1 MHKHLFFKGPPNFT
15 DF

>member
-1 MHKHLFFKGPPNFT
+1 MHKHVSFKGPPNFT

>member
-1 MHKHLFFKGPPNFT
+1 MHKHFSFKGPPNFT

>member
-1 MHKHLFFKGPPNFT
+1 MYKHVSVKGPPNFT